1 MVKSEIAPRAFSA
14 VPGPAGRFPLSS
26 PRVPGSLGGMAD
38 VDSTILKAFLE
49 AGGEPVSGD
58 RLAKSLGVSRV
69 SVWQRLEKLRE
80 AGFTFAAAPRKGY
93 TMTGAPRA
101 LHPALLDAHLRVLKV
116 RHAVLFLPE
125 VDSTNSEAE
134 RLLAAGQEA
143 PFAVLAGRQTAGRG
157 RLGRRWAS
165 THPENLYL
173 SFAFRPFLPPE
184 RLASFTLVAGLR
196 VCERLSLNPGLD
208 DLRLKWPNDL
218 VCRGRKVAGMLTES
232 RMDADQVRDLVFG
245 LGLNVN
251 GDPAALPPELRD
263 IAGSLAHA
271 AGRAFDLHRTAAA
284 VIAGVFDACEAYFE
298 NPRESDPRALFDR
311 FDALRDRE
319 VTVSLRSDPVT
330 GIASGVDASGAL
342 LLRHADGS
350 FRRVN
355 AGEVTLRR
363 A

>member
-1 MVKSEIAPRAFSA
+1 
-14 VPGPAGRFPLSS
+14 
-26 PRVPGSLGGMAD
+26 MAE
-38 VDSTILKAFLE
+38 VESTILKAFLE

-80 AGFTFAAAPRKGY
+80 AGFTFEASPRKGY
-93 TMTGAPRA
+93 RLTGAPAA
-101 LHPALLDAHLRVLKV
+101 LHGALLDAHLRLLKV
-116 RHAVLFLPE
+116 RHTVTFMPT

-134 RLLAAGQEA
+134 RRLAAGQEA
-143 PFAVLAGRQTAGRG
+143 PFAVLAGAQTAGRG
-157 RLGRRWAS
+157 RLGRKWSSA
-165 THPENLYL
+165 HPENLYM

-196 VCERLSLNPGLD
+196 VCERLSRADGLE

-251 GDPAALPPELRD
+251 GDPAGLPEELRAT
-263 IAGSLAHA
+263 AGSLAHA
-271 AGRAFDLHRTAAA
+271 AGRALDLHRTAAG
-284 VIAGVFDACEAYFE
+284 VIAGVFDDCENYFE
-298 NPRESDPRALFDR
+298 NPRECDPRALFDR

-319 VTVSLRSDPVT
+319 VTVTLRSDPLT
-330 GIASGVDASGAL
+330 GVASGVDATGAL
-342 LLRHADGS
+342 LLRRPDGS
-350 FRRVN
+350 FHRVN

-363 A
+363 E